1 MKAKNKKRNIFLIT
15 AGCVFLAALTLGI
28 TFAYLTDNKDVDNV
42 FTIGDVYLK
51 IEEPSY
57 PEDESDRIMVAY
69 SKINKNP
76 MVTNTGTNDEFVF
89 MKVTV
94 PLEDVTLVDAD
105 GKKDDNGKIKQEIFK
120 LISNS
125 NGAETQGNI
134 SYDPNWVF
142 ICDESTDNTH
152 SYIFA
157 YNKVLLAS
165 NNTTADTVDRVKTEA
180 LFDEVQLKSFIEGE
194 ISENVVE
201 KIEIEAYGIQADKLF
216 SINDLNPDSPT
227 EQQLKDIYNIYV
239 RQNGGTLIN
248 ET

>member
-15 AGCVFLAALTLGI
+15 AGCVFLAALTIGI
-28 TFAYLTDNKDVDNV
+28 TLAYLTDNKETDNT

-51 IEEPSY
+51 IEEPNY
-57 PEDESDRIMVAY
+57 PEDESKRIMVAY
-69 SKINKNP
+69 SKINKDP

-94 PLEDVTLVDAD
+94 PLEDVTLVKTD
-105 GKKDDNGKIKQEIFK
+105 GEKSDTKKQEIFN

-125 NGAETQGNI
+125 NEAKTQENI
-134 SYDPNWVF
+134 SYNPNWVF
-142 ICDESTDNTH
+142 ICKEITEDTH

-165 NNTTADTVDRVKTEA
+165 NNTTTDTVGRVKTET

-194 ISENVVE
+194 ISKDVVE
-201 KIEIEAYGIQADKLF
+201 KIEIEAYGIQADNLF
-216 SINDLNPDSPT
+216 SIEGLNPDSPT
-227 EQQLKDIYNIYV
+227 ESQLKEIYNIYL
-239 RQNGGTLIN
+239 RQNGGTPI
-248 ET
+248 T